1 MMAPLPL
8 PLAPGVWLFGLHG
21 VQALRHRGG
30 GSVSRPQ
37 RRPVPGLP
45 RRHGENQGGPQ
56 LWILSSWGD
65 SQWHT
70 ARCTCGVGEVR
81 LWWFLFRGVMVEGSS
96 MEVLLCRSCTVNYVS
111 LSDLRETACLLS
123 HSKLYRMI
131 DHEFIIKAAVHHPC
145 INHQWIIN

>member
-1 MMAPLPL
+1 MLIINHFANFIILVGYDSWYVMMADQLMRVHQFSHHHHELMTINTWWPPLPL

-70 ARCTCGVGEVR
+70 ARCTCVVGEVR
-81 LWWFLFRGVMVEGSS
+81 WGEVVVMILFRGVMVVGRKQYGGAI
-96 MEVLLCRSCTVNYVS
+96 M
-111 LSDLRETACLLS
+111 
-123 HSKLYRMI
+123 
-131 DHEFIIKAAVHHPC
+131 
-145 INHQWIIN
+145 